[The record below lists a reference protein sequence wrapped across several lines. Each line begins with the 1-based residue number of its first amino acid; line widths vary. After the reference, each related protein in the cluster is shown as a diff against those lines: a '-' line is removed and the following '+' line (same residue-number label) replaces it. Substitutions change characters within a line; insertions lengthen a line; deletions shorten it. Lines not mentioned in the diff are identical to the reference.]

1 MSDEKPKFRGERL
14 SIYAGVPLALVLG
27 GHDENRSGRVNEVCD
42 RYLAIVADSQPR
54 WSQAQWSAVCDALNG
69 CWLRDGDS
77 LRFLWA
83 EVADTEGLGQ
93 KWGIDQDELV
103 RELREMPMAG
113 KVAVVELVERFW
125 ANSHLDTPAAL
136 TAAGVVLRGS

>member
-1 MSDEKPKFRGERL
+1 MSEEKPKFRGERL
-14 SIYAGVPLALVLG
+14 SIYAGEPLALVLG
-27 GHDENRSGRVNEVCD
+27 GHDENRSGRVNQVCA

-69 CWLRDGDS
+69 CWLGDDLS
-77 LRFLWA
+77 LRYLWA
-83 EVADTEGLGQ
+83 EVADTQGLGD
-93 KWGIDQDELV
+93 KWGIDQDALV

-125 ANSHLDTPAAL
+125 AHCDRDTSAAL
-136 TAAGVVLRGS
+136 AAAGVVTA